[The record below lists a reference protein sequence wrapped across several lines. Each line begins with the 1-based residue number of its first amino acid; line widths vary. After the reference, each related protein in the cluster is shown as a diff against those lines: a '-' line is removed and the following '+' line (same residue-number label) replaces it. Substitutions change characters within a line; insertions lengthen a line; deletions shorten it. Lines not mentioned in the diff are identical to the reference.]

1 MQYSSPS
8 TRGHQLTEVVHYE
21 NADLYENMP
30 SPKLTTRYP
39 KRPSSSTASSSA
51 STSHYKTPVSKVSSK
66 FLTAESK
73 IKDTAQVTNTL
84 LLYPNTS
91 CSIPQDSL
99 LYN

>member
-8 TRGHQLTEVVHYE
+8 IRGHQLTAGVHYE

-39 KRPSSSTASSSA
+39 SKRPSSSNASSST

-73 IKDTAQVTNTL
+73 IKDTAQVTNTHFL
-84 LLYPNTS
+84 R
-91 CSIPQDSL
+91 
-99 LYN
+99 